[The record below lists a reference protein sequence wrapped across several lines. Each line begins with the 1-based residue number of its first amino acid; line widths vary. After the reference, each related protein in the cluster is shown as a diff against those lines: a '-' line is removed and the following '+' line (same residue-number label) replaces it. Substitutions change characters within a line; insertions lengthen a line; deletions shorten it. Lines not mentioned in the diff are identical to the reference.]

1 MRSNT
6 IMFTFLA
13 VLASPA
19 FSQSGTVVERTFA
32 CSLINGYTIQD
43 AVEVMRSFEWD
54 EDFAP
59 RFVALREAAY
69 GSDEFREN
77 WDFVV
82 SLYYTSMV
90 ELSEKRLAFR
100 SRNGGSEGYS
110 LRDVAQ
116 CDNAPRINSVD
127 FFPGQ
132 GSGGDAPDFTAVM
145 TTSCERNLEVPFSTV
160 ASSVTNLMGSSLRG
174 LQIIN
179 RQFGG
184 PTQAMG
190 SRFGIRAVFNSA
202 EGFSESMDALRSNQ
216 PQQIPPCNIPSAWL
230 QYRIY
235 DRGN

>member
-1 MRSNT
+1 MKIRLM
-6 IMFTFLA
+6 IFAILA
-13 VLASPA
+13 TKALPA
-19 FSQSGTVVERTFA
+19 FSQSGTAVERAFA

-43 AVEVMRSFEWD
+43 AVDVMRSFEWS

-69 GSDEFREN
+69 GSDEFRDN

-100 SRNGGSEGYS
+100 SRDGGSEGYN

-132 GSGGDAPDFTAVM
+132 GSGGDAPEFTAVM
-145 TTSCERNLEVPFSTV
+145 TTSCERNLEVPLSTV
-160 ASSVTNLMGSSLRG
+160 ASTVTNLMGSNLRG
-174 LQIIN
+174 VQIIN

-190 SRFGIRAVFNSA
+190 SRFGIRAVFNSPG
-202 EGFSESMDALRSNQ
+202 GFSESMDALRSNQ
-216 PQQIPPCNIPSAWL
+216 PQQIPPCNVPSAWL